1 METEK
6 WIIDGEEVEIPLVSD
21 SEIERNDIDNL
32 ELDNTMEIDESEF
45 MEENETDN

>member
-6 WIIDGEEVEIPLVSD
+6 WILDGEEVEIPIVSD
-21 SEIERNDIDNL
+21 SEIERNDIDL
-32 ELDNTMEIDESEF
+32 DLDNTMEIDENEY

>member
-6 WIIDGEEVEIPLVSD
+6 WILDGEEVEIPLVSEE
-21 SEIERNDIDNL
+21 EIEKNYIDDLDL
-32 ELDNTMEIDESEF
+32 ENTMEIDESEF